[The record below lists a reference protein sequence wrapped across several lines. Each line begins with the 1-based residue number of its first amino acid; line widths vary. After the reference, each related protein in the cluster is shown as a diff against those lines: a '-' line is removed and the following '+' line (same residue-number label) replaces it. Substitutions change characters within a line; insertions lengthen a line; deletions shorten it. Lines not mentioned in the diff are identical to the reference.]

1 MKKSQPVKTRRITGA
16 AISAV
21 LSEIEAYVLGQRSAP
36 LTWAVLTEFSGFS
49 QVSLWKKLE
58 IRQAFQAAKQR
69 LRADATP
76 AMKTPRTADERIS
89 ALQTQLDDLRAIVR
103 SYDELWLRY
112 EYNMHRMGLDP
123 EDLRAPLDSVPRAA
137 VRSRRIRSVR

>member
-1 MKKSQPVKTRRITGA
+1 M
-16 AISAV
+16 SAV

-76 AMKTPRTADERIS
+76 AMKTPRTIDERIS
-89 ALQTQLDDLRAIVR
+89 ALQTQIDDLRAIVR
-103 SYDELWLRY
+103 SYDELWIRY

-123 EDLRAPLDSVPRAA
+123 EELRAPLDSVPRTA